1 MYPLFTNRKDAGI
14 KLASRLMKYKEDTG
28 VVLAIP
34 RGGVPVATEIA
45 RALSFPMDIVLARK
59 IGHPNNKEYAIGAA
73 SLNEFFIKDRDD
85 ISEKYISDEL
95 EIIRATLK
103 NMDEKFTGYRNKIS
117 IKSKT
122 IIIVDDG
129 IATGN
134 TILATIRLLR
144 FSQPDKIIVAVP
156 VATKSAVKMLSKE
169 TDDVVVLHTADE
181 FDSVGSFYEEF
192 NQVSDEEVQRL
203 LKSVSTEEST
213 L

>member
-169 TDDVVVLHTADE
+169 TDDVVVLHTTDQ